1 MVIRLRS
8 DNHREKIVNECFCAG
23 NFNNDGFDLSDKLND
38 ETYCDKVFMKESMR
52 NSHCI
57 MCYESDMY
65 MM

>member
-1 MVIRLRS
+1 MKVFMQETQIWL
-8 DNHREKIVNECFCAG
+8 K

-57 MCYESDMY
+57 T
-65 MM
+65 

>member
-1 MVIRLRS
+1 MNVFVQETQIWL
-8 DNHREKIVNECFCAG
+8 K

-57 MCYESDMY
+57 MCYKSDVY